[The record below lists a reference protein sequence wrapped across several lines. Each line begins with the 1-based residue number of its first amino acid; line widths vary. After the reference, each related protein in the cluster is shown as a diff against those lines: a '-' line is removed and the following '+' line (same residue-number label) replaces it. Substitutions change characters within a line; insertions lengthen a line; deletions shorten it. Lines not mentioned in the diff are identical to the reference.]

1 MINFNIKKH
10 FFIDYL
16 DGFTDIHSH
25 LLPDIDDGVQNT
37 DHSIYIFQRLS
48 GYGIKNFI
56 VTPHIMGDI
65 YPNTRHTITNS
76 LNILERDLKN
86 KNLNGISLHAA
97 AEYMLDTN
105 FNLLLNKNEL
115 LPLKD
120 NYLLVELSYYQPPIN
135 LENTIY
141 KIIGSGYIPVLA
153 HQIGRAHV

>member
-37 DHSIYIFQRLS
+37 DHAIYIFQRLS
-48 GYGIKNFI
+48 GYGIKKFI

-105 FNLLLNKNEL
+105 FNLLL
-115 LPLKD
+115 
-120 NYLLVELSYYQPPIN
+120 
-135 LENTIY
+135 
-141 KIIGSGYIPVLA
+141 
-153 HQIGRAHV
+153 